1 MRFFSQSILS
11 SCALVLGL
19 GLLACGGNPEATPE
33 ASGSAAAPKKAPS
46 AVAPK
51 RIDPLVMKTYRAD
64 ACYFGALSLVQARAA
79 YNGSLAGGEPGEGKI
94 PEFGLDAVAAPPT
107 KEAPAPAGSASA
119 APAASAAPSAKA
131 PTKPAPTTAA
141 KTAGS
146 AKPAAAPSAVAATPG
161 ASGSAGLRPAPDPK
175 LAQNF
180 RSLPYER
187 FIRSCNVAAGL
198 KEPSAP
204 EFDAAVKEF
213 ADYALPL
220 SKALQ
225 DANAYY
231 QKGTQKDDGFAK
243 GKELHKTITEG
254 FGKLDAQLAK
264 LKSAT
269 ETWEDANP
277 VNKSDNE
284 EGQKLADKVVA
295 DSNAVV
301 AAFAAGDLAKAK
313 AAVTAV
319 EASSAA
325 LKKYGE
331 DNKDK
336 KDPWA
341 TLLPPQSTG
350 FLEQA
355 KQLSEKDAKDV
366 TPAKIVNLITLHSR
380 ILETNHRALTRKN
393 AGDGRAPGVTPNPR
407 NLKPKLPANH
417 PE

>member
-1 MRFFSQSILS
+1 M
-11 SCALVLGL
+11 
-19 GLLACGGNPEATPE
+19 
-33 ASGSAAAPKKAPS
+33 
-46 AVAPK
+46 
-51 RIDPLVMKTYRAD
+51 
-64 ACYFGALSLVQARAA
+64 
-79 YNGSLAGGEPGEGKI
+79 
-94 PEFGLDAVAAPPT
+94 
-107 KEAPAPAGSASA
+107 
-119 APAASAAPSAKA
+119 
-131 PTKPAPTTAA
+131 
-141 KTAGS
+141 
-146 AKPAAAPSAVAATPG
+146 
-161 ASGSAGLRPAPDPK
+161 
-175 LAQNF
+175 
-180 RSLPYER
+180 
-187 FIRSCNVAAGL
+187 AAGL

-243 GKELHKTITEG
+243 GRELHKTITEG
-254 FGKLDAQLAK
+254 FGKLDAQLTK
-264 LKSAT
+264 LKTAT
-269 ETWEDANP
+269 ETWEKANP

-301 AAFAAGDLAKAK
+301 AAFAEGDFAKAK

-341 TLLPPQSTG
+341 TLLPPQTTG

-355 KQLSEKDAKDV
+355 KQLSEKEAKDV